1 MYYTGDAEI
10 GMTISIHAIGEAKN
24 ISIFNT
30 VTRESMRIDTDKLAQ
45 ITGSG
50 VIAGDDIIICTVKRN
65 KTIYLLRNGVYIN
78 ILNCLDRD
86 ADWFQLSKG
95 DNLFA
100 YTVEEGLENLQFRIE
115 NRTIFEGV

>member
-1 MYYTGDAEI
+1 M
-10 GMTISIHAIGEAKN
+10 S
-24 ISIFNT
+24 
-30 VTRESMRIDTDKLAQ
+30 IDTEKLAR

-50 VIAGDDIIICTVKRN
+50 IIAGDDIIISTVKRN
-65 KTIYLLRNGVYIN
+65 KSIYLLRNGIRTN

-100 YTVEEGLENLQFRIE
+100 YTVEDGLENLQFRIE